1 MRQNVVVALGMA
13 ALMVLVS
20 IFTEIPLWL
29 GVLTHEG
36 STAVVVL
43 NSLRLLL
50 RTGPKSTATAVTGH

>member
-1 MRQNVVVALGMA
+1 MTVALGMA
-13 ALMVLVS
+13 AVMVVIS
-20 IFTEIPLWL
+20 IVTEVPLWL

-50 RTGPKSTATAVTGH
+50 RAERRRNPPAHSDS